1 MSGGHDGT
9 MLWIQ
14 ARGSSPDKF
23 RSRQR
28 NGSLRLASYVRSLL
42 ERLIHVRRDSNRGVY
57 LSCGAVVLLAFVL
70 AEETGL
76 RSMWPYYALLFAC
89 AFQAWRPTLLLWC
102 LLMTTFLAALRT
114 VIFAGTATAIDR
126 VVFARTGRADHRA
139 LALQAGTSR

>member
-1 MSGGHDGT
+1 
-9 MLWIQ
+9 
-14 ARGSSPDKF
+14 
-23 RSRQR
+23 
-28 NGSLRLASYVRSLL
+28 LL

-102 LLMTTFLAALRT
+102 LLMTTFLAALGT

-126 VVFARTGRADHRA
+126 VVFAVVLGGPIIA
-139 LALQAGTSR
+139 LWHFRPAPHAESAI